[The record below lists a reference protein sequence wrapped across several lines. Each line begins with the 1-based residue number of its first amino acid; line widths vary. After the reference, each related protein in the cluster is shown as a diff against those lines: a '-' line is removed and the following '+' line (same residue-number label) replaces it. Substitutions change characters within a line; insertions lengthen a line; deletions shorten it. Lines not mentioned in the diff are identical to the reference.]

1 MLSARPATPADVD
14 EVARLWDL
22 AVGPLSGQRGGPMLA
37 ASLSQHRVR
46 ATTTISD
53 NHSAVVLGLVDTV
66 PVGMSF
72 ATLLSVGARRLAT
85 VELLYV
91 EPQARR
97 IGVGEAMLERL
108 LEQCEAWEPTSI
120 DAPALPGDRASKS
133 FFEAHGF
140 KARLLV
146 MQRFQAP
153 AGVGE

>member
-1 MLSARPATPADVD
+1 MLSARPATPVDVD

-37 ASLSQHRVR
+37 ASLLQHRVR
-46 ATTTISD
+46 ATTAISD
-53 NHSAVVLGLVDTV
+53 SQNVVVLGLVDTV
-66 PVGMSF
+66 PVGISF
-72 ATLLSVGARRLAT
+72 ATLRSVGDRRVAT

-97 IGVGEAMLERL
+97 IGVGEEMLEL
-108 LEQCEAWEPTSI
+108 LIEQCEPWEPTSI
-120 DAPALPGDRASKS
+120 DAPALPGDRATKS

-146 MQRFQAP
+146 MQRSQAP

>member
-1 MLSARPATPADVD
+1 MLIARPATAADVE

-22 AVGPLSGQRGGPMLA
+22 AVSSLSEQRGGPMLA
-37 ASLSQHRVR
+37 ASLAQHRVR
-46 ATTTISD
+46 ATTAISD
-53 NHSAVVLGLVDTV
+53 SQNAVVLGLVDTV
-66 PVGMSF
+66 PVGISF
-72 ATLLSVGARRLAT
+72 ATLRTVGDRRAAT

-91 EPQARR
+91 EPPARR
-97 IGVGEAMLERL
+97 VGVGEAMLELL
-108 LEQCEAWEPTSI
+108 LEQCEPWEPISV
-120 DAPALPGDRASKS
+120 DAPALPGDRATKS